1 MMGAGVWGDADIEN
15 LKRWWRD
22 GLSASQISRAF
33 KGTFSRNAVISKVHR
48 MGLGHRAKTSRNKPG
63 PRQETMPKAPQIIP
77 DGKEAKEIAKLE
89 NEPAPIGPVGDFP
102 DTRDACRWPHGSG
115 ATFQCCGHPNDGES
129 PYCRHHRLRAWIKPH
144 TTKLAKPRGA

>member
-22 GLSASQISRAF
+22 GLSASLISKAF
-33 KGTFSRNAVISKVHR
+33 KNRFSRNAVVGKAHR
-48 MGLGHRAKTSRNKPG
+48 LGLEGRSPAWRKKPE
-63 PRQETMPKAPQIIP
+63 PHYRSTVLP
-77 DGKEAKEIAKLE
+77 DTQAKELAKLE
-89 NEPAPIGPVGDFP
+89 IEPAPVGPVGDFP
-102 DTRDACRWPHGSG
+102 DTRDACRWPHGAG